1 MRCALLRPAAALGG
15 AGADEIARSTPVS
28 ASSDREPWS
37 CGPRCCREETRSLAV
52 IAASMFNMSRGGA
65 LPVEPRH
72 HHDVD
77 SVELVE

>member
-1 MRCALLRPAAALGG
+1 
-15 AGADEIARSTPVS
+15 
-28 ASSDREPWS
+28 
-37 CGPRCCREETRSLAV
+37 LAV